1 MATYDVSDRA
11 ALVTGAGSG
20 IGAAVARL
28 LAANGAAVL
37 VHDLSETAAAAVTA
51 EIAEAGGTARMFVGD
66 VADPVSHEDA
76 VRVASELGSLRI
88 AVNNAG
94 VVGMDAPLAEL
105 PVGEWQ
111 RVTRIDLDGVYYGM
125 RAQIPAMRGGGSIV
139 NLASVLGSVG
149 FPETGPYVAAKHG
162 VVGLTKSAALEY
174 AVKGIRVNAV
184 GPGFIATPLLAG
196 MDDETERFL
205 AGRHPL
211 GRLGTPEEVA
221 HLVAFL
227 ASDAASFITGSCHSV
242 DGGYTA
248 Q

>member
-1 MATYDVSDRA
+1 MVSYAVSDRV

-20 IGAAVARL
+20 IGAAIARL

-37 VHDLSETAAAAVTA
+37 VHDVSEAAAAAVTD
-51 EIAEAGGTARMFVGD
+51 EIAETGGAARMFVGD
-66 VADPVSHEDA
+66 VADPAAHEEA
-76 VRVASELGSLRI
+76 VRAASELGPLRI
-88 AVNNAG
+88 AINNAG
-94 VVGMDAPLAEL
+94 VVGADASLAGL
-105 PVGEWQ
+105 PVSEWQ
-111 RVTRIDLDGVYYGM
+111 RVTRINLDGVYYGM
-125 RAQIPAMRGGGSIV
+125 RAQLPAMRGGGAVV

-149 FPETGPYVAAKHG
+149 FPETSAYVAAKHG

-174 AVKGIRVNAV
+174 AAQGIRVNAV
-184 GPGFIATPLLAG
+184 APGFIATPLLAG
-196 MDDETERFL
+196 MDDQTERFL

-221 HLVAFL
+221 HLAAFL
-227 ASDAASFITGSCHSV
+227 ASDAASFITGSCHFA